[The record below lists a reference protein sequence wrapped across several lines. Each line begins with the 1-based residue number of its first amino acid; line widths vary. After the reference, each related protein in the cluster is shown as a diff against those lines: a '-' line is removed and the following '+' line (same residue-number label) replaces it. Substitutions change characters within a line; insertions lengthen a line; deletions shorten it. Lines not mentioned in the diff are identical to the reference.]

1 MKHQNLIRRLPLL
14 PPLINLRNLSS
25 PDGCFNHLLFSFTS
39 ISDYQEALNEGALS
53 CRDAVLHYLE
63 RIRRLS
69 YLNAFVQV
77 YEKEALET
85 ADRLDIERMSGHKPG
100 RLHGVIIGIKDVICF
115 KDHPLTAGSHI
126 LDGFHSLYH
135 ATAIERLLKEGAI
148 IIGHL
153 NCDEFAMG
161 SSNENAPV
169 YGRVKNALDLEK
181 VPGGS
186 SGGSAV
192 AVQASLCMLS
202 LGSDTGGSIRQPA
215 DFCGIIGLKPTYGRI
230 SRYGLI
236 AYASSFDQIGIF
248 GRNISD
254 IAVLLE
260 VISGFDP
267 RDATS
272 SQQPVP
278 SYAESL
284 TPNAK
289 SLTPNA
295 QSFTANGQRSTVNR
309 QRIAVLKETLSH
321 PSLDPEIR
329 DKITEFLSDLRLK
342 GHEVVEISFDLLD
355 YIVPA
360 YYILTTAE
368 ASSNLSRFDGVRYGY
383 RTTYKEAGFPEFYL
397 KTRSEG
403 FGKEVKRRI
412 LLGTFVLSAGYYEA
426 YFSRAQKVRKI
437 LTERTNLI
445 FNEFDLILSPTVPT
459 TAFKTGE
466 KSSDPVAMYLADLYT
481 VYANLVGIPGI
492 SLPLFTHTNGMPFG
506 IQAMTNQFRE
516 LSLLQFSN
524 ELMQQYKSYEIPTL

>member
-14 PPLINLRNLSS
+14 PLLINLRNLSS
-25 PDGCFNHLLFSFTS
+25 QDGCFNHLLFSFTS
-39 ISDYQEALNEGALS
+39 IYDYQEALNEGTLS
-53 CRDAVLHYLE
+53 CRDAVSHYLE

-77 YEKEALET
+77 YDTEAFET
-85 ADRLDIERMSGHKPG
+85 ADRLDIERMSGNKRG

-115 KDHPLTAGSHI
+115 KDHPVTAGSHI

-135 ATAIERLLKEGAI
+135 ATAIERLLEEGAI

-272 SQQPVP
+272 SKQSVP
-278 SYAESL
+278 SYAEGL
-284 TPNAK
+284 T
-289 SLTPNA
+289 LNA
-295 QSFTANGQRSTVNR
+295 QRLAVNGQQPAFNR

-329 DKITEFLSDLRLK
+329 NKITEFLSDLRLK

-516 LSLLQFSN
+516 LSLLQFSH

>member
-1 MKHQNLIRRLPLL
+1 MRHQNLIRHLPLQPL
-14 PPLINLRNLSS
+14 LINHRNLSS

-39 ISDYQEALNEGALS
+39 IYDYQESLNEGTLS
-53 CRDAVLHYLE
+53 CRDAVSYYLE
-63 RIRRLS
+63 RILRLS
-69 YLNAFVQV
+69 HLNAFVQV

-85 ADRLDIERMSGHKPG
+85 ADRLDGERTAGNKPG
-100 RLHGVIIGIKDVICF
+100 RLHGVIIGIKDVICY
-115 KDHPLTAGSHI
+115 KDHPVTAGSHI
-126 LDGFHSLYH
+126 LDGFDSLYH
-135 ATAIERLLKEGAI
+135 ATAVERLLKEGAI

-169 YGRVKNALDLEK
+169 YGRVKNALDPEK

-248 GRNISD
+248 GRNIAD

-272 SQQPVP
+272 SKKPVP
-278 SYAESL
+278 FYAEG
-284 TPNAK
+284 
-289 SLTPNA
+289 LTPNA
-295 QSFTANGQRSTVNR
+295 QRPTQNGQQSSVNR
-309 QRIAVLKETLSH
+309 YRIAVLKETLSH

-329 DKITEFLSDLRLK
+329 EQITLFLSDLRLK
-342 GHEVVEISFDLLD
+342 GHNVVEISFDLLD

-368 ASSNLSRFDGVRYGY
+368 ASSNLSRFDGVRYGH
-383 RTTYKEAGFPEFYL
+383 RTPDKEAGFPGFYL

-437 LTERTNLI
+437 LTERTRLI